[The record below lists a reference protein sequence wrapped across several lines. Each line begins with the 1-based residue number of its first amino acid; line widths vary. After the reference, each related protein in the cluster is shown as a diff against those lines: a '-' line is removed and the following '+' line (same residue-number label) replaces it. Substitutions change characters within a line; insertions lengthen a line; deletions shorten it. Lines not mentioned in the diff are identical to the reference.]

1 MLFPKNPKTSRLYH
15 LLGLLVCLTDTQQIL
30 FSDFILGMAFSSIS
44 ASRQPTFM
52 ERLIQERQVN
62 IAAFS
67 VHLTRHQPRLS
78 EVCIGCYDQSK
89 YIGAIFW
96 NPVVSQTY
104 WSLSLNNIQVAGV
117 NTSPRIVTA
126 VCPGHHDILSFLS
139 TLTSLIQAIDTGTSL
154 IYLPQDLADNL
165 YAQIPGANRAPEYG
179 PGLYT
184 YPCASRPNVSLVFG
198 SQSHAINLQDFN
210 LGMTANSGRC
220 VSLCPYKICGFVARK
235 VY

>member
-1 MLFPKNPKTSRLYH
+1 MVLIAFLSHNGFDRVRGKLKADLLRKQSRWGHCLFTSSILVPFSKNPMTSRLYH

-30 FSDFILGMAFSSIS
+30 LSDFILGMAFSSIS
-44 ASRQPTFM
+44 ASRRPTFM

-126 VCPGHHDILSFLS
+126 VCPRHHDI
-139 TLTSLIQAIDTGTSL
+139 
-154 IYLPQDLADNL
+154 
-165 YAQIPGANRAPEYG
+165 
-179 PGLYT
+179 
-184 YPCASRPNVSLVFG
+184 
-198 SQSHAINLQDFN
+198 
-210 LGMTANSGRC
+210 
-220 VSLCPYKICGFVARK
+220 
-235 VY
+235 